1 MSKENALFPVVKA
14 DIDFATLWQ
23 QATESLNTLCGD
35 IWTDTTDHDPG
46 VTLLQ
51 ATTWNDSDL
60 GYRLS
65 LSLNDLLTAAGK
77 TTLFPPEFGPQGV
90 LCCNTVTAE
99 DYRRAILDI
108 HSSDI
113 GLGGDEQGFIFDDC
127 ALVKEPE
134 DSSNTFHWWYDKVN
148 RKYTFTKPTDAVDDE
163 WQELTLRGNN
173 WLYLVPS
180 RYTQALSS
188 DDNATVQ
195 TYLADFLASHRNLG
209 EFFARVIWL
218 QPVDF
223 NLNLEISLSSD
234 VESVAAVV
242 ARIFEATSAQLFSSV
257 ERFTTVQMRDKG
269 YTDEEI
275 FEGPFLK
282 HGWQIAQPTPLSANG
297 MTVSLGSLANRLLTI
312 EGVESV
318 NAVSL
323 TSLPPQIQGAT
334 SDKWSWQIDA
344 GYYPRLWGADPFTLL
359 AGADSPLTLV
369 IKGGIYEKPDAAAI
383 RQYLSTPT
391 VITTPPVVLP
401 AGTLRDFN
409 AYVPVGNRLPGCYQL
424 KQPLQQMAQNI
435 HELHQFLLPVDQ
447 LLANMCAEIASIP
460 QLLAFDDRA
469 DAIRGTRWPYDDG
482 TVNDDAHS
490 AYANT
495 LQQLFQQDAAI
506 FQADKVTPH
515 PLNFSREL
523 AFLQYLL
530 GYFGAS
536 RAARPLTLD
545 LADFLLT
552 QRAYLAQQPQLGY
565 DRINIQINKVS
576 ALQKRITAI
585 IGLNSECFKDN
596 PDLSNLPFYLIEH
609 RQLLPLVPA
618 TGYSTDQTP
627 QNVTISGTLVSITQ
641 SGIAGK
647 IEVGQLVDIIAI
659 EGDSRL
665 VVGQQMVTSING
677 DTFTVNATNSQQLT
691 NDLSRLQTA
700 WSGGNLRWQSS
711 NLWLQDM
718 DFPLNYADVAL
729 QPADSSQ
736 KLLSSSDQSPYP
748 AMVSAGDHI
757 VIHAASLSTT
767 MAGATIEATAS
778 TSTIES
784 ADADDWLIN
793 ATILEVNP
801 LAGTLLVEKAADSQY
816 DFPAEADAWHY
827 VWNFSESAYATT
839 DRFSFVISLVLNR
852 TIVASQNIVPDKLI
866 AWLLQVVMEQFPAHV
881 SLINHWLSDSAFK
894 NFAQTYARWQ
904 NNGNPLGDDAWS
916 ILQMLTLGHL
926 PVTELGIGLMR
937 IATDAQQTA
946 VIGADGSQWNTSV
959 IVQEQLF
966 YVPQELPTA

>member
-14 DIDFATLWQ
+14 DIDFAALWQ
-23 QATESLNTLCGD
+23 QATDRLNALCGD
-35 IWTDTTDHDPG
+35 IWTDTTEHDPG

-113 GLGGDEQGFIFDDC
+113 GLSDEDQGFLFDDC
-127 ALVKEPE
+127 VIVKVTGGQSYFYEWWHDNIERRYSFTEPDNEGQRLALRGNYDVYALPSRYMLGLSLN
-134 DSSNTFHWWYDKVN
+134 DYDKV
-148 RKYTFTKPTDAVDDE
+148 YA
-163 WQELTLRGNN
+163 
-173 WLYLVPS
+173 YL
-180 RYTQALSS
+180 
-188 DDNATVQ
+188 N
-195 TYLADFLASHRNLG
+195 DFLASHRNLG
-209 EFFARVIWL
+209 EYFSYVTIMTGA
-218 QPVDF
+218 DF
-223 NLNLEISLSSD
+223 DLHMEIGLSD
-234 VESVAAVV
+234 EVEDVAAVV
-242 ARIFEATSAQLFSSV
+242 AKIYEAASAELVSPV
-257 ERFTTVQMRDKG
+257 ARFTTEQMREKG

-282 HGWQIAQPTPLSANG
+282 HGWQIGEATPFASPKSSVNLS
-297 MTVSLGSLANRLLTI
+297 SLSNRLLDI

-318 NAVSL
+318 ISI
-323 TSLPPQIQGAT
+323 TLPPPIPTPGYESSNKWEWLFPFGA
-334 SDKWSWQIDA
+334 
-344 GYYPRLWGADPFTLL
+344 YPLLWGDDPFTRL
-359 AGADSPLTLV
+359 ASADSPLTLV
-369 IKGGIYEKPDAAAI
+369 VKGGIYEKPDAEAI
-383 RQYLSTPT
+383 RLAL
-391 VITTPPVVLP
+391 TPPVLINTVPEVIP

-424 KQPLQQMAQNI
+424 QQPLQQVQQNI
-435 HELHQFLLPVDQ
+435 RELHQFLLPVDQ
-447 LLANMCAEIASIP
+447 LLANMCAEIVSIP
-460 QLLAFDDRA
+460 QLLSFDDRA

-482 TVNDDAHS
+482 TVNDDVHS
-490 AYANT
+490 AYAKV
-495 LQQLFQQDAAI
+495 LQQLSLLDVAI

-530 GYFGAS
+530 GYFGAA

-565 DRINIQINKVS
+565 DRINIQTNKVS

-585 IGLNSECFKDN
+585 IGLSSECFKDN

-609 RQLLPLVPA
+609 RQLLPVYPEEGHLYDEYTLSSFTVNGTQISIAPSSWVH
-618 TGYSTDQTP
+618 TG
-627 QNVTISGTLVSITQ
+627 V
-641 SGIAGK
+641 
-647 IEVGQLVDIIAI
+647 LVDLIAI
-659 EGDSRL
+659 EGDNQF
-665 VVGQQMVTSING
+665 VVGQQMVTSSRSG
-677 DTFTVNATNSQQLT
+677 SPFTLSTENSQLLA
-691 NDLSRLQTA
+691 NSLSRLQTA
-700 WSGGNLRWQSS
+700 WAAGNLRWRLS
-711 NLWLQDM
+711 NIWLQDM
-718 DFPLNYADVAL
+718 DFPLSYADAAL
-729 QPADSSQ
+729 QPADSTQ

-748 AMVSAGDHI
+748 AMVSVGDKI
-757 VIHAASLSTT
+757 VIQAASISTT
-767 MAGATIEATAS
+767 MTGAEVSVTVEPAA
-778 TSTIES
+778 
-784 ADADDWLIN
+784 ADDWLIN
-793 ATILEVNP
+793 ATILAVNP

-816 DFPAEADAWHY
+816 DFPAEADAWRY
-827 VWNFSESAYATT
+827 MWYFSDSTYATT

-852 TIVASQNIVPDKLI
+852 TIITSQNIVPDKLI
-866 AWLLQVVMEQFPAHV
+866 TWMLQVVMEQFPAHV

-904 NNGNPLGDDAWS
+904 LNGQPLGDDAWS
-916 ILQMLTLGHL
+916 IMKMLTLGHL
-926 PVTELGIGLMR
+926 PTTELSVGLMR

-959 IVQEQLF
+959 IVQDQLF
-966 YVPQELPTA
+966 YIPQDLPTA

>member
-113 GLGGDEQGFIFDDC
+113 GLSGDEQGFIFDDC

-148 RKYTFTKPTDAVDDE
+148 RKYTFTKPTNAVDDE

-223 NLNLEISLSSD
+223 NLNLEIGLSSD
-234 VESVAAVV
+234 VENMASVV
-242 ARIFEATSAQLFSSV
+242 AQIFEATSAQLISSV
-257 ERFTTVQMRDKG
+257 TRFTTAQMHDKG

-282 HGWQIAQPTPLSANG
+282 HGWQIADPTPITASG
-297 MTVSLGSLANRLLTI
+297 TTVSLGSLANRLLTI
-312 EGVESV
+312 AGVESV

-323 TSLPPQIQGAT
+323 TSLPQQIHGVT

-369 IKGGIYEKPDAAAI
+369 IKGGIYEKPDAEAI
-383 RQYLSTPT
+383 RQYLSAPAL
-391 VITTPPVVLP
+391 INTPPVVLP

-424 KQPLQQMAQNI
+424 QQPLQQVQQNI
-435 HELHQFLLPVDQ
+435 RELHQFLLPVDQ
-447 LLANMCAEIASIP
+447 LLANMCAEIVSVP
-460 QLLAFDDRA
+460 QLLAFEERA
-469 DAIRGTRWPYDDG
+469 DVIRGTRWPYSDG
-482 TVNDDAHS
+482 GINDSVHS
-490 AYANT
+490 DYERA
-495 LQQLFQQDAAI
+495 LQQLILLDAEI
-506 FQADKVTPH
+506 FQADGVTPH

-552 QRAYLAQQPQLGY
+552 QRAYLAQQPELGY

-627 QNVTISGTLVSITQ
+627 QSFIISGTLVTITQ
-641 SGIAGK
+641 SGSAGE

-665 VVGQQMVTSING
+665 VVGQQMVTSVSG

-691 NDLSRLQTA
+691 NDLNRLQTA
-700 WSGGNLRWQSS
+700 WSAGNLRWQSS
-711 NLWLQDM
+711 NIWLQDM
-718 DFPLNYADVAL
+718 DFQLNYADDAL
-729 QPADSSQ
+729 QPADSTQ
-736 KLLSSSDQSPYP
+736 KLLISNDQSPFP
-748 AMVSAGDHI
+748 AMVSVGDKI
-757 VIHAASLSTT
+757 VIRADSLSTS
-767 MAGATIEATAS
+767 MAGAEVS
-778 TSTIES
+778 TTVEP
-784 ADADDWLIN
+784 AAADDWLIN
-793 ATILEVNP
+793 ATILAVNP
-801 LAGTLLVEKAADSQY
+801 LAGTLLVQKAADSQY
-816 DFPAEADAWHY
+816 DYPTEADAWHF

-852 TIVASQNIVPDKLI
+852 TIIASQNIVPDKLI
-866 AWLLQVVMEQFPAHV
+866 TWMLQVVMEQFPAHV

-926 PVTELGIGLMR
+926 PATELGIGLMR
-937 IATDAQQTA
+937 IATDAQRTA

-966 YVPQELPTA
+966 YVPQDLPTA

>member
-1 MSKENALFPVVKA
+1 MSKENALFPVVKT
-14 DIDFATLWQ
+14 DIDFATLWA
-23 QATESLNTLCGD
+23 QATGSLSALCGD
-35 IWTDTTDHDPG
+35 IWTDTTEHDPG

-51 ATTWNDSDL
+51 AATWNDSDL

-65 LSLNDLLTAAGK
+65 LSLNDLLTDAGK

-113 GLGGDEQGFIFDDC
+113 GISGVDQGFIFDDC

-134 DSSNTFHWWYDKVN
+134 DSSNTFRWWYDKVN
-148 RKYTFTKPTDAVDDE
+148 RNYTFTKPTDSVDNE

-180 RYTQALSS
+180 RYTQNLSS
-188 DDNATVQ
+188 EDNAMVQ

-234 VESVAAVV
+234 VENMAAVV
-242 ARIFEATSAQLFSSV
+242 ASIFETTSAQLIGSV
-257 ERFTTVQMRDKG
+257 ARFTTAQMHEKG

-282 HGWQIAQPTPLSANG
+282 HGWQIVEPTPLSVNG
-297 MTVSLGSLANRLLTI
+297 MTISLGALANRLLAI
-312 EGVESV
+312 AGVESV

-323 TSLPPQIQGAT
+323 ASPPQQIHSVA

-359 AGADSPLTLV
+359 ASTDSPLTLV

-383 RQYLSTPT
+383 SQYLSHPAL
-391 VITTPPVVLP
+391 INTPPVVLP

-409 AYVPVGNRLPGCYQL
+409 TYVPVGNRLPSCYQL
-424 KQPLQQMAQNI
+424 QTPLEQVEQNI
-435 HELHQFLLPVDQ
+435 RELHQFLLPVDQ
-447 LLANMCAEIASIP
+447 LLANMCAEIALIP
-460 QLLAFDDRA
+460 QLLAFEDRA
-469 DAIRGTRWPYDDG
+469 DVIRGTRWPYDDG
-482 TVNDDAHS
+482 TVNDDVHS
-490 AYANT
+490 AYAYA
-495 LQQLFQQDAAI
+495 LKQLFQRDAAI
-506 FQADKVTPH
+506 FQDDKVTPH

-618 TGYSTDQTP
+618 TGYAADQTP
-627 QNVTISGTLVSITQ
+627 QNVTISGTQVSITQ

-665 VVGQQMVTSING
+665 VVGQQMVTSVSG

-718 DFPLNYADVAL
+718 DFRLNYANAAL
-729 QPADSSQ
+729 QPASSTQ
-736 KLLSSSDQSPYP
+736 KLLSSNDQSPFP
-748 AMVSAGDHI
+748 AMVSVGDKI
-757 VIHAASLSTT
+757 VIRGASLSTS
-767 MAGATIEATAS
+767 AASEVASVSIEAAD
-778 TSTIES
+778 

-816 DFPAEADAWHY
+816 DFPAEADAWRY

-852 TIVASQNIVPDKLI
+852 AIIASQNIVPDKLI
-866 AWLLQVVMEQFPAHV
+866 SWLLQVVMEQFPAHV

-937 IATDAQQTA
+937 VATDAQQTA
-946 VIGADGSQWNTSV
+946 VIGADGSQWNTSI